1 MRLLII
7 SDEFPPGPG
16 GIGTHA
22 YNLATEITLL
32 GAEVLVLTPQ
42 DHFPLDQIPDFN
54 RAQPFRVAPF
64 KHPPT
69 LPVQGLYRCNLTL
82 RAIDEFKPD
91 ILVATGERAMWVLS
105 ALSCLRRFKWIA
117 VGHGLEFGVRSRW
130 RISLTRHACHRSDA
144 VVVVSNY
151 TAKQMSLAGVRPK
164 RVQVIHNGADSRFF
178 GEADQ
183 NEVLKFRRDLGL
195 HGNKVLLT
203 VGNVTERKGQDV
215 IIRSLP
221 HVLKEV
227 PETVYVMAGL
237 ATDADR
243 LATLA
248 TRLGVAGAIRFL
260 GRIDSYALLLAY
272 NLCDLFVMTSRHSRE
287 GDFEGHGIA
296 VLEAALCAKAAV
308 VSGDSGLEEA
318 VIDSQTGIV
327 VLPDQP
333 RETAE
338 AVIGL
343 LTDDDR
349 RRRLGRQAR
358 ERALQESTWA
368 ISISRYASLLE
379 ELVGRPIAVQ
389 S

>member
-1 MRLLII
+1 LRLMIL

-22 YNLATEITLL
+22 YHLAAEITRL
-32 GAEVLVLTPQ
+32 GADVLVLSPQ
-42 DHFPLDQIPDFN
+42 DHFPAHQIPEFN
-54 RAQPFRVAPF
+54 RAQPFRVVPF

-69 LPVQGLYRCNLTL
+69 RLVQGLYRCHLAL

-91 ILVATGERAMWVLS
+91 VVVGTGERAMWIVS
-105 ALSCLRRFKWIA
+105 ALSCVRRFKWIA

-130 RISLTRHACHRSDA
+130 RIALTRHACHRSDA

-151 TAKQMSLAGVRPK
+151 TARRMSLAGIRPK
-164 RVQVIHNGADSRFF
+164 RAEVIHNGADSGFF
-178 GEADQ
+178 GEAGQ
-183 NEVLKFRRDLGL
+183 GKVIQFRRELGL
-195 HGNKVLLT
+195 HGSRVLLT

-215 IIRSLP
+215 IVRSLP
-221 HVLKEV
+221 YLLKAV
-227 PETVYVMAGL
+227 PETVYLMVGL
-237 ATDADR
+237 ATDAGK
-243 LATLA
+243 LTTLA
-248 TRLGVAGAIRFL
+248 TRLGVASAVRFL
-260 GRIDSYALLLAY
+260 GRIDRDALLLAY
-272 NLCDLFVMTSRHSRE
+272 NACDLFVMTSRHSRG

-308 VSGDSGLEEA
+308 VSGDSGLQEA
-318 VIDSQTGIV
+318 VIDSQTGV
-327 VLPDQP
+327 VVPPDQP

-338 AVIGL
+338 AIIGL

-358 ERALQESTWA
+358 ARALQESTWA

-379 ELVGRPIAVQ
+379 ELVGRPEVLH